1 MARLVVENRHQK
13 DTCYDDIGLCAQHI
27 DTDMWVS
34 FSLLFKREERIFTLT
49 SQFFDL
55 ASLAL
60 NTKLETI
67 VCVIH
72 CNLMNIYDNI
82 GCNPTVKDVEL
93 EVPLPHHHNRLQ
105 TLPNDYK
112 SCKILPVLENGKKIS
127 PQPSHNTHNYSPSN
141 KVEMMGG
148 KKLRNPQNTR
158 EVSLFAVSPLPPPN
172 VNNYK
177 YHDTPTPAFT
187 EVQTINITFLQEP
200 YAQNFSSK
208 LQVNSHSLE
217 GVVKSVWET
226 IDIHGLGDTMFF
238 WVLKTLPR
246 QLDSSSPHL
255 LRAAW

>member
-1 MARLVVENRHQK
+1 MGRLVVENRHQK

-72 CNLMNIYDNI
+72 HNLMNIYDNI

-112 SCKILPVLENGKKIS
+112 SCNILPVLENGKNIS
-127 PQPSHNTHNYSPSN
+127 PQPSHRTHNYSPSN
-141 KVEMMGG
+141 KVKRMGNFFVG
-148 KKLRNPQNTR
+148 ILRIHER
-158 EVSLFAVSPLPPPN
+158 FLSLHFSSLSPPH

-177 YHDTPTPAFT
+177 YHDTSTPAFT
-187 EVQTINITFLQEP
+187 
-200 YAQNFSSK
+200 
-208 LQVNSHSLE
+208 
-217 GVVKSVWET
+217 
-226 IDIHGLGDTMFF
+226 
-238 WVLKTLPR
+238 
-246 QLDSSSPHL
+246 
-255 LRAAW
+255 